1 MAERYGTPTG
11 DALGTLRE
19 AIAAANLLAQGVR
32 YGPFQMAALDA
43 SFEFWTSERGDFP
56 IGFFASADQMSFGRG
71 VSGAGYCVGS
81 MARAPANAST
91 REVPYVHY
99 LASAAGAPA
108 AVVPATAMPWV
119 LDDHGS
125 KNPRDVKYRWPTAP
139 EGFHALG
146 TAFWPDNDEAGH
158 GSGACVPAAYL
169 EPGVTV
175 PFWSSSNQGWSH
187 DGSLSRVSLAPA
199 TAATAQLRFAPGTLI
214 SDEAVRDGN
223 FDCRPWTLVADA
235 PMLAVPGAGPPPP
248 DVTPGSTITAVAIL
262 PGLTLDPRIARG
274 PFYCL
279 AALVSWVTVPREI
292 SPGESTFWL
301 EVGMDPWNAERLA
314 ADIGARCGAQH
325 GLTIPPSANGYVSI
339 DLGAALGIEP
349 VAGATADDDAMAIE
363 LEALPHTAAT
373 AKRVVQ
379 QQVVDLVLCDVT
391 GTPITQ
397 PYRFR
402 TPNHVTQLAQ

>member
-19 AIAAANLLAQGVR
+19 AIATANLLAKGVR
-32 YGPFQMAALDA
+32 YGPFQMVALDVL
-43 SFEFWTSERGDFP
+43 FEFWTSERGDFP
-56 IGFFASADQMSFGRG
+56 IGFFASADRMSFGRG
-71 VSGAGYCVGS
+71 VSASGYCVGS

-99 LASAAGAPA
+99 LASADVPA

-125 KNPRDVKYRWPTAP
+125 KNPRDVKYHWPTAP

-146 TAFWPDNDEAGH
+146 TAFWPDNDEPGH
-158 GSGACVPAAYL
+158 GSGACVAAAYL

-175 PFWSSSNQGWSH
+175 PFWNSSNQGWSH

-235 PMLAVPGAGPPPP
+235 PMLPVAGAGPPPP

-262 PGLTLDPRIARG
+262 PGLALDPRIARG
-274 PFYCL
+274 PFCCL
-279 AALVSWVTVPREI
+279 AAVVSWETVLREI
-292 SPGESTFWL
+292 SPSDSTSWL
-301 EVGMDPWNAERLA
+301 EVGMGLWDAKRLA
-314 ADIGARCGAQH
+314 ADIGARCGARH

-339 DLGAALGIEP
+339 DLSAALGIEP
-349 VAGATADDDAMAIE
+349 VAGATADDEPMTIE
-363 LEALPHTAAT
+363 LEALPHMAT
-373 AKRVVQ
+373 ATKRIVR
-379 QQVVDLVLCDVT
+379 QQVVDLVLCDVA

-402 TPNHVTQLAQ
+402 TPNHVIQPAQ